1 MTVLDTRTV
10 TRTAAPKVRA
20 SRTRHYL
27 MCEPTHFEVTYA
39 INPWMDTANPVNVKR
54 AHLQWEVLRNT
65 YLSLGHRV
73 DLIEPMPGQPDMVFA
88 ANGGLV
94 VGGRAYGAKFRF
106 PERAAEGH
114 AYATWLRMS
123 GISVV
128 EPSHTN
134 EGEGDFLALGSM
146 ILAGTGFRTSLAAHI
161 EAAEA
166 VDRPVVSLEL
176 VDPRFYHL
184 DVAIAV
190 LDDGNGDA
198 PAEIAYYPGA
208 FSKHSQRTLRDLFP
222 DAVICSEAD
231 ARVLGPQ
238 RRQRRAPR
246 RAAVRRDG
254 SCRLAQGARLHPRAG
269 RPGRVHQVRRQ
280 REVLH
285 DGAPPLASPGS
296 GSPSRPT
303 SPANP
308 VTGVP
313 PVT

>member
-10 TRTAAPKVRA
+10 VRPSAPTARV

-27 MCEPTHFEVTYA
+27 MCVPTHFEVAYA
-39 INPWMDTANPVNVKR
+39 INPWMDPANPVDVER
-54 AHLQWEVLRNT
+54 ARLQWEVLRNT

-73 DLIEPMPGQPDMVFA
+73 DVIEPMPGQPDMVFA

-106 PERAAEGH
+106 PQRAAEGG
-114 AYATWLRMS
+114 AYSSWLQQH
-123 GISVV
+123 GIDVV
-128 EPSHTN
+128 EPVQTN

-161 EAAEA
+161 EAAAA

-231 ARVLGPQ
+231 ARVLGLNAVSDGQHVVLPS
-238 RRQRRAPR
+238 
-246 RAAVRRDG
+246 AAIGLAEQLRDRGYVPVPVDLSEYLKSGG
-254 SCRLAQGARLHPRAG
+254 SVKCCTMELHR
-269 RPGRVHQVRRQ
+269 
-280 REVLH
+280 
-285 DGAPPLASPGS
+285 
-296 GSPSRPT
+296 
-303 SPANP
+303 
-308 VTGVP
+308 
-313 PVT
+313 